1 LPKSKKQDKIIANEN
16 SGKDIGEKTVRVA
29 SSIMLGRIVSLFLS
43 AIAFVIIAR
52 VLGPSTYGVFT
63 IAIAIATFFAAFGDL
78 GVGTSFSK
86 FVGQYAAKNDKDSIE
101 KIFSNGYAI
110 MLITGIFFTLL
121 IFGLSNIIAHY
132 VLGSVS
138 YAYVI
143 QIASFVILLTMIF
156 SASYYAIIGFGKGK
170 YLTLIIAIQYT
181 IQALA
186 SILFVLMG
194 LGAIA
199 PLLGI
204 ILGYIAGLIIA
215 AYVLYGK
222 MGLRLRKPDLKSMR
236 ELLGFSTPISV
247 YNGLRALINNLSP
260 IILGLFATTV
270 IVGNYGVALKTVNI
284 LWLIIDAL
292 SLSILPMFASTFAIK
307 KLSKQISKFYNN
319 SIALT
324 FMVMVP
330 VLFYIAVLSK
340 QFSYTAFSAKYL
352 LAPLYLSII
361 SIGILLWVIATYT
374 VMLLI
379 AANKT
384 RKLMKYS
391 MAIAIM
397 EIILMLLLVPW
408 LSGTGL
414 LLILFIISPT
424 VLSILSVKAIK
435 SELNLDFDLGKIVRI
450 VIAGIIGAAFLV
462 PLMLILSENYILV
475 LAMGAVVQIVIYP
488 VILMKLKG
496 VVKEDLDSL
505 KNISKKLPV
514 ANKVIELFVNY
525 SERFI

>member
-1 LPKSKKQDKIIANEN
+1 
-16 SGKDIGEKTVRVA
+16 
-29 SSIMLGRIVSLFLS
+29 
-43 AIAFVIIAR
+43 
-52 VLGPSTYGVFT
+52 
-63 IAIAIATFFAAFGDL
+63 
-78 GVGTSFSK
+78 
-86 FVGQYAAKNDKDSIE
+86 
-101 KIFSNGYAI
+101 
-110 MLITGIFFTLL
+110 
-121 IFGLSNIIAHY
+121 
-132 VLGSVS
+132 
-138 YAYVI
+138 
-143 QIASFVILLTMIF
+143 
-156 SASYYAIIGFGKGK
+156 
-170 YLTLIIAIQYT
+170 
-181 IQALA
+181 
-186 SILFVLMG
+186 
-194 LGAIA
+194 
-199 PLLGI
+199 
-204 ILGYIAGLIIA
+204 
-215 AYVLYGK
+215 
-222 MGLRLRKPDLKSMR
+222 
-236 ELLGFSTPISV
+236 
-247 YNGLRALINNLSP
+247 
-260 IILGLFATTV
+260 
-270 IVGNYGVALKTVNI
+270 
-284 LWLIIDAL
+284 
-292 SLSILPMFASTFAIK
+292 
-307 KLSKQISKFYNN
+307 
-319 SIALT
+319 
-324 FMVMVP
+324 
-330 VLFYIAVLSK
+330 AVLSK